1 MGAVRAPSPAFSRQR
16 CFFFAAMGDDDDE
29 VVVAVE
35 PEEEVTDLMGAVR
48 RVLKHALAVDGV
60 IRGLHEVAK
69 HVDAGKAQVVM
80 LAESCNEPTYK
91 KLVQGLCLEKNVPLI
106 DVPDNKSLGEW
117 AGLCKIDSDGQP
129 KKVVG
134 ASCVCVVEFG
144 EEGQAYEY
152 MMDYLGK

>member
-1 MGAVRAPSPAFSRQR
+1 
-16 CFFFAAMGDDDDE
+16 MGDE
-29 VVVAVE
+29 
-35 PEEEVTDLMGAVR
+35 EEEVEVAVAAEVEEDVTDLPGAVKG
-48 RVLKHALAVDGV
+48 VLKRSLHVDGV

-69 HVDAGKAQVVM
+69 HIDASKAQVVF
-80 LAESCNEPTYK
+80 LAESCNEPNYK

-106 DVPDNKSLGEW
+106 DVADNKTLGEW

-134 ASCVCVVEFG
+134 ASCVCITDFG

-152 MMDYLGK
+152 LMNYLGKA

>member
-1 MGAVRAPSPAFSRQR
+1 MGAMAEE
-16 CFFFAAMGDDDDE
+16 DE
-29 VVVAVE
+29 VEVAAAVE
-35 PEEEVTDLMGAVR
+35 VEEEVTDLPGAVR
-48 RVLKHALAVDGV
+48 GVLKNALVADGV

-117 AGLCKIDSDGQP
+117 AGLCKIDKDGLP
-129 KKVVG
+129 RKVVG
-134 ASCVCVVEFG
+134 ASCVAITDFG
-144 EEGQAYEY
+144 EEGNAYN
-152 MMDYLGK
+152 YLMNHIGK

>member
-1 MGAVRAPSPAFSRQR
+1 MGAEI
-16 CFFFAAMGDDDDE
+16 DEDE
-29 VVVAVE
+29 VAQAPAEVA
-35 PEEEVTDLMGAVR
+35 EEVTDLMGAVKK
-48 RVLKHALAVDGV
+48 VLKNALVVDGV

-69 HVDAGKAQVVM
+69 YIDASKAQVVF

-134 ASCVCVVEFG
+134 ASCVCIVEFG
-144 EEGQAYEY
+144 EEGQAY
-152 MMDYLGK
+152 DYLMKHIGK